1 MDLLFQLFFDAL
13 LCTRRSDNLNWKVYV
28 ARISYLFINCI
39 ATEIHCHKTNN
50 ISSFQFVNPLVH
62 KYYLALWVVRVVIK
76 IQLITCFKVNRAMVG
91 NSKLF
96 SNGFYSFSFLFWIVI
111 KLQLKSIPSQKYKR
125 FRERE
130 VNRETMDDVFKKFV
144 SLTGHWS
151 ILHKAVMDS
160 ISFFSL
166 IGGLLNQ

>member
-13 LCTRRSDNLNWKVYV
+13 LCTRRSDNLNWKVQV

-62 KYYLALWVVRVVIK
+62 KYIILRSELLEWSSKSNLSHASRLIQQWLAIVS
-76 IQLITCFKVNRAMVG
+76 F
-91 NSKLF
+91 F
-96 SNGFYSFSFLFWIVI
+96 SNEFYSFSFLFWIVI
-111 KLQLKSIPSQKYKR
+111 KLQLKSIPSRKYKR

-130 VNRETMDDVFKKFV
+130 VNRETMEDVFKKFV
-144 SLTGHWS
+144 SLSGH
-151 ILHKAVMDS
+151 
-160 ISFFSL
+160 
-166 IGGLLNQ
+166 